1 MRQTLKNWTLNL
13 SQLFWKL
20 LVQFVAGLDLICFVA
35 RHVANRRNI
44 SVSKAVQRIN
54 AQLSCSLM
62 RFNALSVIERDQ
74 QAILRERER
83 ERERSVFVFKLFFVC
98 EI

>member
-20 LVQFVAGLDLICFVA
+20 FGAVCRRGLDLICFVA

-74 QAILRERER
+74 QAILRE
-83 ERERSVFVFKLFFVC
+83 
-98 EI
+98 